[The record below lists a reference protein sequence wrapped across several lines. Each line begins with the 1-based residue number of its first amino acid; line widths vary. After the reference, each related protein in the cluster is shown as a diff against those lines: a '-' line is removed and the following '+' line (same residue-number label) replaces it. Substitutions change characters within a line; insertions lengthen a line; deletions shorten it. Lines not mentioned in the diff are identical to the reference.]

1 MSDLP
6 ATLATAWGTL
16 EAGTRDRA
24 APARH
29 IVLATTGHHG
39 PEARLLVLR
48 ATDRAAGTLTL
59 WTDAATAKTTQLAQD
74 PRAALLVW
82 DPEARVQIRLRASIT
97 LRPGTSAEWS
107 ALPDAARALY
117 GGTPAPGHPIPSP
130 VAHAITPDPTRF
142 TILTATIDEIETLR
156 LVTPHERARF
166 SRTDGFTGCWLAP

>member
-1 MSDLP
+1 MPDLP
-6 ATLATAWGTL
+6 ATLATAWNTL
-16 EAGTRDRA
+16 DAGTRDRA

-29 IVLATTGHHG
+29 IVLATTGPHG

-59 WTDAATAKTTQLAQD
+59 WTDTTTAKTTQLTQD

-82 DPEARVQIRLRASIT
+82 DPDARFQIRLRARLT
-97 LRPGTSAEWS
+97 LRPGTPAEWS
-107 ALPDAARALY
+107 ALPDAARTLY

-130 VAHAITPDPTRF
+130 DAHAISPDPARF

-156 LVTPHERARF
+156 LATPHERARF
-166 SRTDGFTGCWLAP
+166 TRADGFTGHWLAP